1 MSATAILEGEEG
13 GGVTPFVYF
22 ERIVDATVDVMRFTL
37 PARNRTE

>member
-1 MSATAILEGEEG
+1 MTL
-13 GGVTPFVYF
+13 FVYF